1 MVRARIGLPSVS
13 SSGPPPEREAQ
24 TFLDACVD
32 TLTRTVSG
40 IVRTLEPLAVSCAI
54 AIGGCGP
61 GAMVDVGGVVRDGR
75 TGAPIVGAIVST
87 EAGTTAE
94 TDEEGRFTVPVEEGR
109 GRRLTAEAPGR
120 CPASET
126 VDVSRAQPPEV
137 TLHLHASLEL
147 PQELVQVGFDS
158 VVRIEARL
166 RCASSAPLEWT
177 QTGGPPL
184 GEDRMSPE
192 EEGRVLV
199 VRTHPLSEL
208 VRLDDRVG
216 VIALDR
222 HERGD
227 YRLRVRATF
236 GDQVEERDLRVV
248 AAPTATGLFQVPT
261 GADVY
266 LNGGSGPSHDW
277 SLSSRPE
284 NSAAEL
290 SDASVRTPS
299 FRPDRFG
306 TYVIDHGA
314 SGTQMLLQAGAYDEV
329 PRDCGRDGCH
339 VDEDA
344 GWQTTA
350 HAQTFRRGLT
360 GELGP
365 SFETRC
371 WSCHATGVDF
381 GIENGG
387 MHHTA
392 ARVGWTAPEPSPE
405 VWDDM
410 PRRVRRHGSVWCA
423 ACHGPG
429 RIIPPQFR
437 WQYGSKFQVGV
448 CARCHDVDEDDP
460 DSDHRSPH
468 VDEWRLSPMA
478 RFVRD
483 LSDRDPAIRAECA
496 QCHSAQGFVSWR
508 RTGAVSGVERETV
521 EPLACAT
528 CHDPHDATNPR
539 GLRTYD
545 TSDPIAGR
553 PAEDLGAGAMC
564 ASCHRP
570 AVALADDPSAAPHAA
585 QAGLLVGRGSRT
597 AGEVADGAHRRIAD
611 TCVRCHMTRPD
622 PGDPAFGNVGG
633 HTFSV
638 RARRGEP
645 ELSRAACSPCHGE
658 VDPASIG
665 ARDWNGDGEEGPI
678 ATEHDASMAAVSAAL
693 RAAIARAQVTDR
705 CTPARAAAD
714 LVDLD
719 ARLHLVDDGGAVLGD
734 CDGDGFIGE
743 GEQAVTITALP
754 AALRD
759 VAWDV
764 ALLRADG
771 SRGVHNPAY
780 TFGIFASV
788 TARLPD

>member
-24 TFLDACVD
+24 TFLEACVD
-32 TLTRTVSG
+32 TLARTVSG
-40 IVRTLEPLAVSCAI
+40 IVRSIEPLAVSCAI
-54 AIGGCGP
+54 VVGGCGP
-61 GAMVDVGGVVRDGR
+61 APMVDVGGVVRDGR
-75 TGAPIVGAIVST
+75 TGAPIAGATVST
-87 EAGTTAE
+87 ETGTTAE

-126 VDVSRAQPPEV
+126 VDVTRVEPPEV
-137 TLHLHASLEL
+137 TLHLHARLEV
-147 PQELVQVGFDS
+147 PQDIVQVGFDS
-158 VVRIEARL
+158 VVRVEARL
-166 RCASSAPLEWT
+166 RCASSAPLEWS

-184 GEDRMSPE
+184 GEDRMHTE
-192 EEGRVLV
+192 EGGRVLV
-199 VRTHPLSEL
+199 VRTHPLAEL

-222 HERGD
+222 EQRGE
-227 YRLRVRATF
+227 YRVHLRATF
-236 GDQVEERDLRVV
+236 GDEVEERDVRVV
-248 AAPTATGLFQVPT
+248 AAPTASGLFQVPT

-266 LNGGSGPSHDW
+266 LNGGNGPSHDW
-277 SLSSRPE
+277 SLSSRPDD
-284 NSAAEL
+284 SAAEL

-306 TYVIDHGA
+306 TYVVEHGG

-329 PRDCGRDGCH
+329 PRDCGREGCH
-339 VDEDA
+339 TREDV
-344 GWQTTA
+344 GWQETA
-350 HAQTFRRGLT
+350 HAQTFRRGVT

-365 SFETRC
+365 EFEERC
-371 WSCHATGVDF
+371 WSCHATGVDL
-381 GIENGG
+381 GIDNGG

-392 ARVGWTAPEPSPE
+392 ARVGWGEPEPSPE
-405 VWDDM
+405 VWEEM
-410 PRRVRRHGSVWCA
+410 PRRVRRHGSVWCS

-448 CARCHDVDEDDP
+448 CARCHDVDEDDV
-460 DSDHRSPH
+460 DSNHVSPH
-468 VDEWRLSPMA
+468 VDEWTLSPMA

-483 LSDRDPAIRAECA
+483 LSDRDPALRAECA

-508 RTGAVSGVERETV
+508 RSGTASGFERETV
-521 EPLACAT
+521 VPLTCPT

-545 TSDPIAGR
+545 TSDPIAGLV
-553 PAEDLGAGAMC
+553 AEDMGAGAMC

-570 AVALADDPSAAPHAA
+570 AVAFAGDPSAAPHAA
-585 QAGLLVGRGSRT
+585 QASLLVGHGART
-597 AGEVADGAHRRIAD
+597 APELTNGAHRRIAD

-622 PGDPAFGNVGG
+622 PSDPAYGNVGG
-633 HTFSV
+633 HTFGV

-645 ELSRAACSPCHGE
+645 SLSMAACSPCHGE

-665 ARDWNGDGEEGPI
+665 SRDWNGDGEASPI
-678 ATEHDASMAAVSAAL
+678 AREHDASMAAISTAL
-693 RAAIARAQVTDR
+693 RETITGAAITDG
-705 CTPARAAAD
+705 CTPARTAAD
-714 LVDLD
+714 LIDLD

-734 CDGDGFIGE
+734 CDGDGYIGE
-743 GEQAVTITALP
+743 GEQAVTVAALP
-754 AALRD
+754 AALLD
-759 VAWDV
+759 VAFDV

-780 TFGIFASV
+780 TFAIFRSV
-788 TARLPD
+788 SQRLH